1 MRPADLALT
10 LLDQGQV
17 ATLRVQGNSMWPML
31 CAGDEVRIEKRSH
44 YKIGDLVAFDDG
56 RSSLVVHRLV
66 ACRGDQVRTRGDY
79 LFQADPW
86 ISRAQLVGGVSHI
99 SRIGWSKIGSALGL
113 LDNTKRL
120 TLWYRERRRIAR
132 SWSFAGVLMYIL
144 YRTLLRPFQPS
155 FRCLI
160 AARATAQKVDVPDG
174 YTLREG
180 YLDELRLELASS
192 GLILP
197 ANGDERTF
205 GAVLYHGALEVG
217 AAWTT
222 EVEPGV
228 SILHDSYVLDD
239 HRGYGLAKSLTRW
252 VIAHWQPGTSIFGA
266 IQHHNA
272 ASRAKNRAAGF
283 REIGYQLELRPWFG
297 LPAKTWHWSRRD
309 EAQWLEAWKR
319 GDLARVRR

>member
-1 MRPADLALT
+1 MRPADLTLT
-10 LLDQGQV
+10 LLEQGQA

-31 CAGDEVRIEKRSH
+31 CAGDEVRIEKSLN
-44 YKIGDLVAFDDG
+44 YKIGDVVVFDDG

-86 ISRAQLVGGVSHI
+86 IPRAQLAGSVCHI
-99 SRIGWSKIGSALGL
+99 SRNGWSQIGSTLGL
-113 LDNTKRL
+113 LANIKGL
-120 TLWYRERRRIAR
+120 TLWYRERRRLAR
-132 SWSFAGVLMYIL
+132 SWSYLGVLMYVL
-144 YRTLLRPFQPS
+144 YRTILRPFHPS

-160 AARATAQKVDVPDG
+160 AARATAQNVEVPDG

-180 YLDELRLELASS
+180 YLEDLRLELESS

-197 ANGDERTF
+197 ANGHEHTF
-205 GAVLYHGALEVG
+205 GAVLYHGAKEVG

-239 HRGYGLAKSLTRW
+239 YRGYGLAKSLTRW
-252 VIAHWQPGTSIFGA
+252 VVSHWQPGTSIFGA

-283 REIGYQLELRPWFG
+283 REIGYQLELRLWFG
-297 LPAKTWHWSRRD
+297 LPAKTWHWSKPG
-309 EAQWLEAWKR
+309 EAQSLEAWKR
-319 GDLARVRR
+319 GDIARVRR